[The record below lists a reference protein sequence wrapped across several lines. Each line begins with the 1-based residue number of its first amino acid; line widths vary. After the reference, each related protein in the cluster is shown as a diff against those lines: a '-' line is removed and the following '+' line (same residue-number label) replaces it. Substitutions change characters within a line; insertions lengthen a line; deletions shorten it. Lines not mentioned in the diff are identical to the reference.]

1 MYILLIYSDGMQINI
16 TLGHIDEVDRVT
28 FNFFPLGIY
37 YLNILARMSSFVT
50 LPRRI

>member
-16 TLGHIDEVDRVT
+16 TLGHIDEVDRVA
-28 FNFFPLGIY
+28 FSLRIY
-37 YLNILARMSSFVT
+37 HLNILARMSSLVT